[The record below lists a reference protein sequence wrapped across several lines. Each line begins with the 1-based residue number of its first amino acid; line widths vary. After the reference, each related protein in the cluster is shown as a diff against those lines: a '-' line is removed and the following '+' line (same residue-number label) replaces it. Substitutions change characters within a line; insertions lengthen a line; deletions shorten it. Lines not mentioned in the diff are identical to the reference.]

1 MSTQVMTLVQA
12 VNHALDL
19 KLAEDPAIVVYGED
33 VGLEGGVF
41 RATEGLQARHGEARV
56 FDSPLAESGIM
67 GTAVGMAAAGL
78 RPVVEIQFCGF
89 LYPAFNQLVCHV
101 ARMRNRTRGKY
112 PMRLVVRFPYGGNI
126 RALEQHSESP
136 EALLAHTPGLKV
148 VIPSTPYDAKGL
160 LIAAIESD
168 DPVIFME
175 PKRIYR
181 AVKQEVPLQKYTL
194 PIGKAKVL
202 AEGTDI
208 TVVTYGANVRETQK
222 ALALAKKDGISAE
235 LIDLR
240 TIYPVDRAT
249 IAASVRKTGRF
260 LAVTGSTPPAAWRQ
274 ALVTIVNEEAFL
286 VHSRA
291 PARLAGST
299 WPAPPYARG
308 EHFYFSP
315 SGLTTS
321 SSGRLRRRHP
331 APGGQRHALH
341 LQVPR
346 HRRGR
351 PRGQDPEVARRE
363 GPAGWP
369 WATRWSRWRPSK
381 VVADIPLRATAPWW
395 TAGAVGEIINVGDAL
410 IELEIEGITGAE
422 EPRPSPPKNR
432 QDPGA
437 GGRGGLRRGG
447 HHRSGRRRRRAPRRQ
462 RGLRRARA
470 EPRRARH
477 APPVS
482 PNIAREARRHRPNLA
497 GTGPGGRVMKSDI
510 QAHLDAQ
517 RHHPSPRPRRARRG
531 SRPGAGRVAR
541 GVRAALH
548 DRKAS
553 PQRWPWQGP
562 PRTT

>member
-208 TVVTYGANVRETQK
+208 TVATYGANVRETQK

-260 LAVTGSTPPAAWRQ
+260 LAVTEGPATCGVA
-274 ALVTIVNEEAFL
+274 AELVTIVNEEAFL
-286 VHSRA
+286 NLA
-291 PARLAGST
+291 APPARLAGFDT
-299 WPAPPYARG
+299 APPYARG
-308 EHFYFSP
+308 EHFYFHSP
-315 SGLTTS
+315 ERIHYELK
-321 SSGRLRRRHP
+321 
-331 APGGQRHALH
+331 
-341 LQVPR
+341 
-346 HRRGR
+346 
-351 PRGQDPEVARRE
+351 
-363 GPAGWP
+363 
-369 WATRWSRWRPSK
+369 K
-381 VVADIPLRATAPWW
+381 VVDY
-395 TAGAVGEIINVGDAL
+395 
-410 IELEIEGITGAE
+410 
-422 EPRPSPPKNR
+422 
-432 QDPGA
+432 
-437 GGRGGLRRGG
+437 
-447 HHRSGRRRRRAPRRQ
+447 
-462 RGLRRARA
+462 
-470 EPRRARH
+470 
-477 APPVS
+477 
-482 PNIAREARRHRPNLA
+482 
-497 GTGPGGRVMKSDI
+497 
-510 QAHLDAQ
+510 
-517 RHHPSPRPRRARRG
+517 
-531 SRPGAGRVAR
+531 
-541 GVRAALH
+541 
-548 DRKAS
+548 
-553 PQRWPWQGP
+553 
-562 PRTT
+562 